1 MHLYNQRLGAI
12 VHTNEPLDLSNLTPP
27 IVVIPLRRLDRLG
40 QKALRFALTI
50 APDIYV
56 VQVLAEE
63 LDSEDLQARWDAAV
77 REPVRQHTGRRPPEL
92 VLVHSPYREFYQR
105 LLTWVHQLTAN
116 HPDRQVI
123 VLIPELVQR
132 RWFHFL
138 VSYRV
143 LRLKAL
149 LLLQGGPHVS
159 VMSTPWYPDLRPA
172 RAKPRRSA
180 RQQRR
185 ETTGEPSSVTPRV

>member
-1 MHLYNQRLGAI
+1 
-12 VHTNEPLDLSNLTPP
+12 
-27 IVVIPLRRLDRLG
+27 
-40 QKALRFALTI
+40 
-50 APDIYV
+50 
-56 VQVLAEE
+56 
-63 LDSEDLQARWDAAV
+63 
-77 REPVRQHTGRRPPEL
+77 
-92 VLVHSPYREFYQR
+92 
-105 LLTWVHQLTAN
+105 LTWIHQLTAN

-149 LLLQGGPHVS
+149 LLLRGGPHVS

-172 RAKPRRSA
+172 RANSRRSA

-185 ETTGEPSSVTPRV
+185 ETPGEPSSVTPRA